1 MTRLSHPLVASAL
14 AAAMAL
20 LGGCAGTP
28 NSAEAMARQADAQIE
43 LARLQDKAARAEYN
57 DQNVYLGLIGK
68 MQQEGMYYASLAHID
83 AYQQKYGSS
92 TALQVLRA
100 DALRETGQDDAAL
113 QAYRDLLSTDRAARA
128 RHGIGLVLGRQ
139 GDFMRAAVELRQA
152 AALEPVNAQ
161 VANDLGYAL
170 MRGGALQDARVPVM
184 QALELDANNPRVISN
199 AVVWMLA
206 TGKRTDA
213 TAMMQRAAMPEPTRA
228 AIRKEA
234 DRVMRA
240 AQQRDTLRDRPAPR
254 GTVQPS
260 AAAHPGTSPAAG
272 SAAIPAAGPAT
283 PPTPDPHANPAAT
296 QSVALNAGA
305 RP

>member
-1 MTRLSHPLVASAL
+1 MTLTIRRLCLMSTVAAL
-14 AAAMAL
+14 AL

-28 NSAEAMARQADAQIE
+28 NSADAMARQADAQIQ
-43 LARLQDKAARAEYN
+43 LAKLQDKEARAEYD
-57 DQNVYLGLIGK
+57 DQNVYLGLIGR

-83 AYQQKYGSS
+83 AFQKRFGTS

-113 QAYRDLLSTDRAARA
+113 QAYRELLATDRAGRA
-128 RHGIGLVLGRQ
+128 HHGIGLVLGRQ
-139 GDFMRAAVELRQA
+139 GDFIRAAGELRQA
-152 AALEPVNAQ
+152 AAIDPVNAQ

-170 MRGGALQDARVPVM
+170 MRAGALQDARVPVM

-206 TGKRTDA
+206 SGRRGDA

-234 DRVMRA
+234 DRVARA
-240 AQQRDTLRDRPAPR
+240 AQLRDK
-254 GTVQPS
+254 
-260 AAAHPGTSPAAG
+260 AAARTSPG
-272 SAAIPAAGPAT
+272 
-283 PPTPDPHANPAAT
+283 ANPQKSQNSQNT
-296 QSVALNAGA
+296 QDGQAVALNAGVKS
-305 RP
+305 

>member
-1 MTRLSHPLVASAL
+1 MT
-14 AAAMAL
+14 L
-20 LGGCAGTP
+20 LGGCASTP

-100 DALRETGQDDAAL
+100 DALRETSQDDAAL
-113 QAYRDLLSTDRAARA
+113 QAYRDLLNTDRAARA

-139 GDFMRAAVELRQA
+139 GDFTGATVELRQA

-170 MRGGALQDARVPVM
+170 MRGGALQEARVPVL

-206 TGKRTDA
+206 TGKRSEA
-213 TAMMQRAAMPEPTRA
+213 TAMMHRAAMPEPTRI

-234 DRVMRA
+234 DRVTRA
-240 AQQRDTLRDRPAPR
+240 AQLHDKPRDKTAPR
-254 GTVQPS
+254 GNANLNPN
-260 AAAHPGTSPAAG
+260 PNP
-272 SAAIPAAGPAT
+272 
-283 PPTPDPHANPAAT
+283 NPAANPGAA

>member
-1 MTRLSHPLVASAL
+1 MTRHSHPLL
-14 AAAMAL
+14 AVSLAVAMAL
-20 LGGCAGTP
+20 LGGCASTP

-113 QAYRDLLSTDRAARA
+113 QAYRDLLNTDRAARA

-152 AALEPVNAQ
+152 ALLEPVNAQ

-206 TGKRTDA
+206 SGKRSEA
-213 TAMMQRAAMPEPTRA
+213 TAMMQRAAMPDATRA

-234 DRVMRA
+234 DRVARA
-240 AQQRDTLRDRPAPR
+240 AQGRDKTAPR
-254 GTVQPS
+254 GNV
-260 AAAHPGTSPAAG
+260 HPNP
-272 SAAIPAAGPAT
+272 AAIPM
-283 PPTPDPHANPAAT
+283 PDPNANAAAA

>member
-1 MTRLSHPLVASAL
+1 MAISMTRHPVAATRPIAL
-14 AAAMAL
+14 ALMLTL
-20 LGGCAGTP
+20 LGGCANVP
-28 NSAEAMARQADAQIE
+28 NNADAMARQADAQIE
-43 LARLQDKAARAEYN
+43 LARLQEKEARAEYN

-113 QAYRDLLSTDRAARA
+113 QAYRDLLGTDRAARA
-128 RHGIGLVLGRQ
+128 RHGIGLVLGRE

-184 QALELDANNPRVISN
+184 QALELDASNPRVISN

-206 TGKRTDA
+206 TGKRSEA
-213 TAMMQRAAMPEPTRA
+213 TAMMQRAAMPEATRT

-234 DRVMRA
+234 DRVTRA
-240 AQQRDTLRDRPAPR
+240 AQLRDKTAPR
-254 GTVQPS
+254 GNASPNPTAN
-260 AAAHPGTSPAAG
+260 AAAA
-272 SAAIPAAGPAT
+272 
-283 PPTPDPHANPAAT
+283 

>member
-1 MTRLSHPLVASAL
+1 M
-14 AAAMAL
+14 
-20 LGGCAGTP
+20 
-28 NSAEAMARQADAQIE
+28 
-43 LARLQDKAARAEYN
+43 
-57 DQNVYLGLIGK
+57 
-68 MQQEGMYYASLAHID
+68 
-83 AYQQKYGSS
+83 
-92 TALQVLRA
+92 LRA

-113 QAYRDLLSTDRAARA
+113 QAYRDLLGTDRAARA

-206 TGKRTDA
+206 TGKRSEA
-213 TAMMQRAAMPEPTRA
+213 TAMMQRAAMPEATRT

-234 DRVMRA
+234 DRVIRA
-240 AQQRDTLRDRPAPR
+240 AQLRDKTAPR
-254 GTVQPS
+254 ANASPNPTAN
-260 AAAHPGTSPAAG
+260 AAAA
-272 SAAIPAAGPAT
+272 
-283 PPTPDPHANPAAT
+283 

>member
-1 MTRLSHPLVASAL
+1 MTWLSQLPSDLPSQLPCALLPGAL
-14 AAAMAL
+14 AALALL
-20 LGGCAGTP
+20 LGGCASMP
-28 NSAEAMARQADAQIE
+28 NTAEAMARQADAQIE
-43 LARLQDKAARAEYN
+43 VAKLQDKAARAEYS
-57 DQNVYLGLIGK
+57 DQNVYMGLIGK

-128 RHGIGLVLGRQ
+128 HHGIGLVLGRQ

-152 AALEPVNAQ
+152 AVLDPVNAQ
-161 VANDLGYAL
+161 VASDLGYAL

-206 TGKRTDA
+206 TGKRSEA
-213 TAMMQRAAMPEPTRA
+213 TAMMQRAAMPEPTRS

-234 DRVMRA
+234 DRVGRA
-240 AQQRDTLRDRPAPR
+240 AQLRDKTAPR
-254 GTVQPS
+254 GNASAGAGANPNVTS
-260 AAAHPGTSPAAG
+260 AAGQA
-272 SAAIPAAGPAT
+272 
-283 PPTPDPHANPAAT
+283 
-296 QSVALNAGA
+296 VALNAGA
-305 RP
+305 KP

>member
-1 MTRLSHPLVASAL
+1 MTRQSHPLL
-14 AAAMAL
+14 AGVLAGVITL
-20 LGGCAGTP
+20 LGGCASTP

-100 DALRETGQDDAAL
+100 DALRETSQDDAAL
-113 QAYRDLLSTDRAARA
+113 QAYRDLLNTDRAARA

-139 GDFMRAAVELRQA
+139 GDFTGATVELRQA

-170 MRGGALQDARVPVM
+170 MRGGALQEARVPVL

-206 TGKRTDA
+206 TGKRSEA
-213 TAMMQRAAMPEPTRA
+213 TAMMHRAAMPEPTRI

-234 DRVMRA
+234 DRVTRA
-240 AQQRDTLRDRPAPR
+240 AQLHDKPRDKTAPR
-254 GTVQPS
+254 GNANLNPN
-260 AAAHPGTSPAAG
+260 PNP
-272 SAAIPAAGPAT
+272 
-283 PPTPDPHANPAAT
+283 NPAANPGAA

>member
-1 MTRLSHPLVASAL
+1 
-14 AAAMAL
+14 MAL

-43 LARLQDKAARAEYN
+43 LAKLQDKEARAEYN

-83 AYQQKYGSS
+83 AFQQKYGTS
-92 TALQVLRA
+92 TALQILRA

-113 QAYRDLLSTDRAARA
+113 QAYRDLLNTDRAARA

-139 GDFMRAAVELRQA
+139 GDFMRAAGA
-152 AALEPVNAQ
+152 APGGRAGAGQRAGGQRP
-161 VANDLGYAL
+161 GYAL

-206 TGKRTDA
+206 SGKRADA
-213 TAMMQRAAMPEPTRA
+213 TAMMQRAAMPEPRA
-228 AIRKEA
+228 
-234 DRVMRA
+234 
-240 AQQRDTLRDRPAPR
+240 P
-254 GTVQPS
+254 PS
-260 AAAHPGTSPAAG
+260 ARKRTA
-272 SAAIPAAGPAT
+272 
-283 PPTPDPHANPAAT
+283 
-296 QSVALNAGA
+296 
-305 RP
+305 

>member
-1 MTRLSHPLVASAL
+1 MTRLSIPLLAGPLAVAI
-14 AAAMAL
+14 AL
-20 LGGCAGTP
+20 LGGCASTP

-43 LARLQDKAARAEYN
+43 LAKLQDKAARAEYN

-83 AYQQKYGSS
+83 AFQQKYGTS
-92 TALQVLRA
+92 TALQILRA

-113 QAYRDLLSTDRAARA
+113 QAYRDLLNTDRASRA

-206 TGKRTDA
+206 TGKRSEA
-213 TAMMQRAAMPEPTRA
+213 NAMMQRAAMPEATRT

-234 DRVMRA
+234 DRVTRA
-240 AQQRDTLRDRPAPR
+240 AQLRDKTAPR
-254 GTVQPS
+254 GN
-260 AAAHPGTSPAAG
+260 AASHPA
-272 SAAIPAAGPAT
+272 
-283 PPTPDPHANPAAT
+283 ANPAVSTATPNASASTT